1 MAATRDDTSPA
12 QPRPE
17 DSDLDEAASLAAA
30 INESV
35 ALHASD
41 PAWAG
46 VFEQERAR
54 LHALE
59 PDTFVQIEHF
69 GSTAVPGLVAKPVID
84 ILAGV
89 RTLNGVD
96 GLVERLCDNGYTT
109 SREFNAT
116 LADRRWLMR
125 WKNGHRTHHLHVV
138 VHGGAAW
145 NDRLD
150 FRDALRRDTALAARY
165 AQLKSALAAQHRDDR
180 EAYTEA
186 KAAFVRAAARGDA

>member
-1 MAATRDDTSPA
+1 MAATRDDTPPTE
-12 QPRPE
+12 PRPD

-35 ALHASD
+35 ALRASD

-46 VFEQERAR
+46 MFEQERAR
-54 LHALE
+54 LRALE
-59 PDTFVQIEHF
+59 PDAFVQIEHF
-69 GSTAVPGLVAKPVID
+69 GSTAVPGLVAKPVVD

-89 RTLNGVD
+89 RTLDGVD
-96 GLVERLCDNGYTT
+96 DLVDRLCDNGYTT

-125 WKNGHRTHHLHVV
+125 WKNGHRTHHLHIV
-138 VHGGAAW
+138 VHGAAAW
-145 NDRLD
+145 NDRLG
-150 FRDALRRDTALAARY
+150 FRDALRRDPALAGRYAELKTTLAARH
-165 AQLKSALAAQHRDDR
+165 QDDR

-186 KAAFVRAAARGDA
+186 KAAFVRAEARGDD

>member
-1 MAATRDDTSPA
+1 MAETRDDTPPTE
-12 QPRPE
+12 PRPK
-17 DSDLDEAASLAAA
+17 DSELDEAASLDAA

-41 PAWAG
+41 PAWTG

-69 GSTAVPGLVAKPVID
+69 GSTAVPGLLAKPVID

-89 RTLNGVD
+89 RTLAGVD
-96 GLVERLCDNGYTT
+96 DLVDRLCDNGYTT

-138 VHGGAAW
+138 VHSGAAW

-150 FRDALRRDTALAARY
+150 FRDALRRDPELAGRY
-165 AQLKSALAAQHRDDR
+165 AQLKLALAAQHRDDR

-186 KAAFVRAAARGDA
+186 KAAFVRAATRGEA